1 MKVGLIIP
9 FRERCGIN
17 DYARLLKAA
26 FPGEMDLLPGL
37 DFDCDEYD
45 LVHVQYEPTLF
56 RTGRRNPLPAF
67 LKACT
72 VPVVA
77 TVHEV
82 YETNPFIAP
91 PPQGSGLVFQAKK
104 IAYRY
109 RHRLELSEEA
119 FERARFHAQ
128 EIIVHTAHARA
139 ILVGRGCAEEKIT
152 ILPHPV
158 FGTNSGDR
166 DAGRARWGNGDAPLV
181 LHFGFITGVNDYE
194 TLLRA
199 VSLAHAPVRL
209 VLAGGIRREA
219 DETIDREIDSAIERL
234 GIGERV
240 VRPGYVRDGDL
251 ADLFAAADLFISTA
265 KFKTS
270 SGAVARALGAH
281 VPVIATNLPFI
292 QEINQESGC
301 VKTYD
306 AGDAQALAAAI
317 EKKTNRMYRDLAA
330 RYAALHSLTSFAL
343 RHIEIYGRTSENHY

>member
-1 MKVGLIIP
+1 M
-9 FRERCGIN
+9 
-17 DYARLLKAA
+17 
-26 FPGEMDLLPGL
+26 
-37 DFDCDEYD
+37 
-45 LVHVQYEPTLF
+45 
-56 RTGRRNPLPAF
+56 
-67 LKACT
+67 
-72 VPVVA
+72 
-77 TVHEV
+77 
-82 YETNPFIAP
+82 
-91 PPQGSGLVFQAKK
+91 
-104 IAYRY
+104 
-109 RHRLELSEEA
+109 
-119 FERARFHAQ
+119 
-128 EIIVHTAHARA
+128 
-139 ILVGRGCAEEKIT
+139 
-152 ILPHPV
+152 
-158 FGTNSGDR
+158 
-166 DAGRARWGNGDAPLV
+166 
-181 LHFGFITGVNDYE
+181 
-194 TLLRA
+194 
-199 VSLAHAPVRL
+199 RL

-317 EKKTNRMYRDLAA
+317 DTLVEKKTNRMYRDLAA